1 MEALDVGRASSGR
14 LTPGSLPSTIFCKIL
29 WMAYGVNYRSYARE
43 GTNPTNSEIPWH
55 KTKYD
60 YGQNELWLHGDI
72 FLKISNPT
80 FEVSKKILFT
90 NM

>member
-1 MEALDVGRASSGR
+1 
-14 LTPGSLPSTIFCKIL
+14 
-29 WMAYGVNYRSYARE
+29 MAYGVNYRSYARE

-80 FEVSKKILFT
+80 FEDSKKKSCLPTCKISSQNTLYSDLSKT
-90 NM
+90 KLWKSM